1 MAEPKVAAV
10 VLAGGSG
17 TRVGADRNKVYLKVG
32 GRSVIGWSLATMAS
46 VPGLAR
52 LILVVRPM
60 DRALV
65 AELLATELPGVPV
78 ELVDGGAQRQDSE
91 LQALRHLAPAIAA
104 GAVDIVAIHDGAR
117 PLATAELT
125 GAVIAAAARYGGA
138 VPGLPAENLLDVS
151 APGEVKPLSGRHVRV
166 QTPQAF
172 AAAPLLAAYEAAA
185 RDGYAATDTAGCVA
199 RYGSLDVRCV
209 PGGADNLKITTPDDL
224 ILAEAL
230 LSRGA

>member
-17 TRVGADRNKVYLKVG
+17 TRVGADRNKVYLKIG

-52 LILVVRPM
+52 LVLVVRPV
-60 DRALV
+60 DRSLV
-65 AELLATELPGVPV
+65 ADLLMAELPDVPV
-78 ELVDGGAQRQDSE
+78 DLVDGGAQRQDSE

-104 GAVDIVAIHDGAR
+104 GEVDIVAIHDGAR

-138 VPGLPAENLLDVS
+138 VPGLPAQDLLDVS
-151 APGEVKPLSGRHVRV
+151 TSEAKPLSGRHVRV

-185 RDGYAATDTAGCVA
+185 RECYSATDTAGCVA

-209 PGGADNLKITTPDDL
+209 PGGTDNLKITTPDDL

-230 LSRGA
+230 LTHGA